1 MSTAAIKQS
10 PNAELQFITKSNV
23 KVDLISA
30 AESSTTFETPDKS
43 GLKEKANLIFEYE
56 GDGSQDFN
64 VTSQWLADLT
74 LSLDK
79 NPFGV
84 QISNADVV
92 NQTVF
97 LLKKFISGDQNFV
110 EINPNYLSTIS
121 KYFRLHNL
129 DDLEQVERKIF
140 PQNISFAGNSKLESL
155 FYDVLAT
162 SGSNPTVMLIKKNI
176 QTGLLVG
183 EPAARVLTEMFRLGL
198 NLT

>member
-84 QISNADVV
+84 KEN
-92 NQTVF
+92 
-97 LLKKFISGDQNFV
+97 
-110 EINPNYLSTIS
+110 
-121 KYFRLHNL
+121 
-129 DDLEQVERKIF
+129 
-140 PQNISFAGNSKLESL
+140 
-155 FYDVLAT
+155 
-162 SGSNPTVMLIKKNI
+162 
-176 QTGLLVG
+176 
-183 EPAARVLTEMFRLGL
+183 
-198 NLT
+198 